1 MAYDLETQD
10 PLSSLTNISHN
21 FLFRPIIHDTVSE
34 HMYIHVLGTP
44 DSQGTL
50 FSTRKPTL

>member
-21 FLFRPIIHDTVSE
+21 FLLRPIIHDTVSE
-34 HMYIHVLGTP
+34 HMYIHVLATP
-44 DSQGTL
+44 DSQETQL
-50 FSTRKPTL
+50 STCT